1 MPKWAPTSPAAWRVG
16 KPPPQPADAADR
28 SSARLRSA
36 SMPLPIFGRADVV
49 SSWPEVAASRIRCR
63 AAWLQTLV
71 GLENFSELKVRC
83 CASEPRTKPKSTLSS
98 AMIKTSNLSRPSPQT
113 RLTTLATCARG
124 LIVSSTRARQD
135 LRHAPRSP
143 STPACGEARGLQLRQ
158 V

>member
-1 MPKWAPTSPAAWRVG
+1 MGGAGRCPNGRPLPPAWRVG

-71 GLENFSELKVRC
+71 GLENFSELKVRFR
-83 CASEPRTKPKSTLSS
+83 ASNKAEIDPLPFQRDDKNFQPLTSFPPNAPYDTCHTCQGADRFVDKSTSRS
-98 AMIKTSNLSRPSPQT
+98 AAC
-113 RLTTLATCARG
+113 TTISIDSG
-124 LIVSSTRARQD
+124 MW
-135 LRHAPRSP
+135 
-143 STPACGEARGLQLRQ
+143 
-158 V
+158 